1 MGLLGHVQGQISCSL
16 ELTPLETGAAHR
28 QGTDPLQGAFHG
40 GGHGAGAEHV
50 GAEVGA
56 VVDARQHQIRCFV
69 HQFAQGQLHAIG
81 RCAAAGPGGHARCKQ
96 FVRPFGAQGGLQ
108 GQAVAGGGAFLVGA
122 DHRDLVTPGGRG
134 RSQGADPLG
143 EDPVVIA
150 DQDPHGSA
158 DGWGEPK
165 RAGCLQSGPFRL
177 CSVSAPVTLQ
187 QLTDQLD
194 ALEQQASAEI
204 AEAADAAALE
214 QLRVGLLGKKGRLS
228 GVLGAMGKLPGQERP
243 VVGQRANVLK
253 TQVQTLLS
261 DRLQAVQ
268 QAAMA
273 ERIARES
280 IDVTA
285 PPSGIPMGH
294 RHPLIT
300 TTEEIVDLFLGLGY
314 SVAEG
319 PEVEKDHYN
328 FTALNIPEDHPA
340 RDMQDTFYLGAD
352 LLMRTHTSPVQIRH
366 LEQNPPPVRIVAP
379 GRVYRRDAVDATHS
393 PVFHQVEVLAIDE
406 GLDFSHLRG
415 TVMAFLK
422 AFFGDLPV
430 RFRASYFPFTEPSA
444 EVDVQW
450 RGRWLEV
457 MGCGMV
463 DPAVLEGLGL
473 DPERYSGFAAGLGV
487 ERFCMVRHGID
498 DIRRLYTSDL
508 RFLEQF

>member
-1 MGLLGHVQGQISCSL
+1 M
-16 ELTPLETGAAHR
+16 
-28 QGTDPLQGAFHG
+28 
-40 GGHGAGAEHV
+40 
-50 GAEVGA
+50 
-56 VVDARQHQIRCFV
+56 
-69 HQFAQGQLHAIG
+69 
-81 RCAAAGPGGHARCKQ
+81 
-96 FVRPFGAQGGLQ
+96 
-108 GQAVAGGGAFLVGA
+108 
-122 DHRDLVTPGGRG
+122 
-134 RSQGADPLG
+134 
-143 EDPVVIA
+143 
-150 DQDPHGSA
+150 
-158 DGWGEPK
+158 
-165 RAGCLQSGPFRL
+165 
-177 CSVSAPVTLQ
+177 SAPVTLQ

-194 ALEQQASAEI
+194 ALEQQATAEI
-204 AEAADAAALE
+204 ADALDATALE

-228 GVLGAMGKLPGQERP
+228 GVLGAMGKLPGDERP
-243 VVGQRANVLK
+243 LVGQRANVLK
-253 TQVQTLLS
+253 TQVQTLLTE
-261 DRLQAVQ
+261 RLQAVK

-285 PPSGIPMGH
+285 PASGIPMGH

-319 PEVEKDHYN
+319 PEVERDHYN

-340 RDMQDTFYLGAD
+340 RDMQDTFYLKGD

-473 DPERYSGFAAGLGV
+473 DPERWSGFAAGLGV

-498 DIRRLYTSDL
+498 DIRRLYTSEL

>member
-1 MGLLGHVQGQISCSL
+1 M
-16 ELTPLETGAAHR
+16 
-28 QGTDPLQGAFHG
+28 
-40 GGHGAGAEHV
+40 
-50 GAEVGA
+50 
-56 VVDARQHQIRCFV
+56 
-69 HQFAQGQLHAIG
+69 
-81 RCAAAGPGGHARCKQ
+81 
-96 FVRPFGAQGGLQ
+96 
-108 GQAVAGGGAFLVGA
+108 
-122 DHRDLVTPGGRG
+122 
-134 RSQGADPLG
+134 
-143 EDPVVIA
+143 
-150 DQDPHGSA
+150 
-158 DGWGEPK
+158 
-165 RAGCLQSGPFRL
+165 
-177 CSVSAPVTLQ
+177 SAPVTLQ

-194 ALEQQASAEI
+194 ALEQQASVEI
-204 AEAADAAALE
+204 AEAVDAAALE
-214 QLRVGLLGKKGRLS
+214 QLRVGLLGKKGRIS
-228 GVLGAMGKLPGQERP
+228 GVLGAMGKLPGDERP

-253 TQVQTLLS
+253 TQVKTLLS
-261 DRLQAVQ
+261 DRLHAVQ

-285 PPSGIPMGH
+285 PPSGIPLGH

-319 PEVEKDHYN
+319 PEVERDHYN

-340 RDMQDTFYLGAD
+340 RDMQDTFYLGGD

-366 LEQNPPPVRIVAP
+366 LEENPPPVRIVAP

>member
-1 MGLLGHVQGQISCSL
+1 M
-16 ELTPLETGAAHR
+16 
-28 QGTDPLQGAFHG
+28 
-40 GGHGAGAEHV
+40 
-50 GAEVGA
+50 
-56 VVDARQHQIRCFV
+56 
-69 HQFAQGQLHAIG
+69 
-81 RCAAAGPGGHARCKQ
+81 
-96 FVRPFGAQGGLQ
+96 
-108 GQAVAGGGAFLVGA
+108 
-122 DHRDLVTPGGRG
+122 
-134 RSQGADPLG
+134 
-143 EDPVVIA
+143 
-150 DQDPHGSA
+150 
-158 DGWGEPK
+158 
-165 RAGCLQSGPFRL
+165 
-177 CSVSAPVTLQ
+177 SAPVTVQ

-194 ALEQQASAEI
+194 ALEQQASVDI
-204 AEAADAAALE
+204 SEACDADALE
-214 QLRVGLLGKKGRLS
+214 QLRVGLLGKKGRIS
-228 GVLGAMGKLPGQERP
+228 GVLGAMGKLPGQDRP
-243 VVGQRANVLK
+243 LVGQRANVLK
-253 TQVQTLLS
+253 TQVQALLA
-261 DRLQAVQ
+261 DRLEVVKK
-268 QAAMA
+268 AALE
-273 ERIARES
+273 ERIARET

-285 PPSGIPMGH
+285 PASGVPMGH

-319 PEVEKDHYN
+319 PEVEQDHYN

-340 RDMQDTFYLGAD
+340 RDMQDTFYLQGD
-352 LLMRTHTSPVQIRH
+352 LLLRTHTSPVQIRH
-366 LEQNPPPVRIVAP
+366 LEENPPPVRVVAP

-393 PVFHQVEVLAIDE
+393 PVFHQVEVLAIDQD
-406 GLDFSHLRG
+406 LDFSHLRG

-463 DPAVLEGLGL
+463 DPAVLTGLGL
-473 DPERYSGFAAGLGV
+473 DPERWSGFAAGLGV

>member
-1 MGLLGHVQGQISCSL
+1 M
-16 ELTPLETGAAHR
+16 
-28 QGTDPLQGAFHG
+28 
-40 GGHGAGAEHV
+40 
-50 GAEVGA
+50 
-56 VVDARQHQIRCFV
+56 
-69 HQFAQGQLHAIG
+69 
-81 RCAAAGPGGHARCKQ
+81 
-96 FVRPFGAQGGLQ
+96 
-108 GQAVAGGGAFLVGA
+108 
-122 DHRDLVTPGGRG
+122 
-134 RSQGADPLG
+134 
-143 EDPVVIA
+143 
-150 DQDPHGSA
+150 SA
-158 DGWGEPK
+158 T
-165 RAGCLQSGPFRL
+165 
-177 CSVSAPVTLQ
+177 VSLQ
-187 QLTDQLD
+187 QLTDQLE
-194 ALEQQASAEI
+194 ALE
-204 AEAADAAALE
+204 AEAAEAIAAAADAEALE

-228 GVLGAMGKLPGQERP
+228 GVLGAMGKLPGDERP
-243 VVGQRANVLK
+243 LVGQRANVLK
-253 TQVQTLLS
+253 TQVQELLS
-261 DRLQAVQ
+261 QRLQAVKSE
-268 QAAMA
+268 ALEA
-273 ERIARES
+273 RIAAETL
-280 IDVTA
+280 DVTA
-285 PPSGIPMGH
+285 PPSGIPAGH

-300 TTEEIVDLFLGLGY
+300 TSEEIVDLFCGLGY
-314 SVAEG
+314 QVAEG
-319 PEVEKDHYN
+319 PEVESDHYN
-328 FTALNIPEDHPA
+328 FTALNIPPDHPA
-340 RDMQDTFYLGAD
+340 RDMQDTFYLSEN
-352 LLMRTHTSPVQIRH
+352 LLLRTHTSPVQIRH

>member
-1 MGLLGHVQGQISCSL
+1 M
-16 ELTPLETGAAHR
+16 
-28 QGTDPLQGAFHG
+28 
-40 GGHGAGAEHV
+40 
-50 GAEVGA
+50 
-56 VVDARQHQIRCFV
+56 
-69 HQFAQGQLHAIG
+69 
-81 RCAAAGPGGHARCKQ
+81 
-96 FVRPFGAQGGLQ
+96 
-108 GQAVAGGGAFLVGA
+108 
-122 DHRDLVTPGGRG
+122 
-134 RSQGADPLG
+134 
-143 EDPVVIA
+143 
-150 DQDPHGSA
+150 
-158 DGWGEPK
+158 
-165 RAGCLQSGPFRL
+165 
-177 CSVSAPVTLQ
+177 SAPVTLQ

-204 AEAADAAALE
+204 ADAADAAALE
-214 QLRVGLLGKKGRLS
+214 QLRVGLLGKKGRIS
-228 GVLGAMGKLPGQERP
+228 GVLGAMGKLPGDERP
-243 VVGQRANVLK
+243 LVGQRANVLK
-253 TQVQTLLS
+253 TQVKTLLS

-285 PPSGIPMGH
+285 PASGIPMGH

-314 SVAEG
+314 SVSEG

-352 LLMRTHTSPVQIRH
+352 LLMRTHTSPVQIRY

-415 TVMAFLK
+415 TLMAFLR

-473 DPERYSGFAAGLGV
+473 DPERYSGFAARLGG